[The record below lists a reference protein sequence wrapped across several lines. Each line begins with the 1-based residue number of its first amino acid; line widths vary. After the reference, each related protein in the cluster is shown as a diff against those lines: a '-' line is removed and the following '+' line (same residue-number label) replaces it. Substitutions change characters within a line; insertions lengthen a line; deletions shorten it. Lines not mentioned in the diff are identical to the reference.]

1 MAELHLKEIRGR
13 VADAARRSGR
23 DPAAVVLVAVS
34 KTADVDGLQAAY
46 DAGQRD
52 FGENRA
58 ADLVERARLMPG
70 DVHWHFVGRL
80 QGNKVRRVRPV
91 THLLHSL
98 DREDLARYWAKG
110 RGLPPPVL
118 VQINVGREPQKAGV
132 LPESA
137 ADLVEAALGVG
148 LDVRGLMTMPPM
160 VEDPEDARP
169 WFREMAR
176 LRDRLAERWPR
187 VRELSMGMTDDFEVA
202 VEEGATILR
211 VGRAIFGSTAAEQ
224 ER

>member
-98 DREDLARYWAKG
+98 E
-110 RGLPPPVL
+110 
-118 VQINVGREPQKAGV
+118 NH
-132 LPESA
+132 
-137 ADLVEAALGVG
+137 
-148 LDVRGLMTMPPM
+148 
-160 VEDPEDARP
+160 
-169 WFREMAR
+169 
-176 LRDRLAERWPR
+176 
-187 VRELSMGMTDDFEVA
+187 
-202 VEEGATILR
+202 
-211 VGRAIFGSTAAEQ
+211 
-224 ER
+224 

>member
-1 MAELHLKEIRGR
+1 MAELHLTEIRRR
-13 VADAARRSGR
+13 VDAAARRSGR
-23 DPAAVVLVAVS
+23 DPAEVTLVAVS
-34 KTADVDGLQAAY
+34 KTADLEGLQSAY
-46 DAGQRD
+46 DAGHRD

-58 ADLVERARLMPG
+58 AELAERVRLMPP
-70 DVHWHFVGRL
+70 DVRWHFVGRL
-80 QGNKVRRVRPV
+80 QGNKVPRVRPV

-98 DREDLARYWAKG
+98 DRAELARYWAKG

-118 VQINVGREPQKAGV
+118 VQVNVGREEQKAGV
-132 LPESA
+132 FPESA
-137 ADLVEAALGVG
+137 AELVEITLGLG
-148 LDVRGLMTMPPM
+148 LDVRGLMTMPPLA
-160 VEDPEDARP
+160 EDPEEARP
-169 WFREMAR
+169 WFRQMAV
-176 LRDRLAERWPR
+176 LRDRLVARWPQ